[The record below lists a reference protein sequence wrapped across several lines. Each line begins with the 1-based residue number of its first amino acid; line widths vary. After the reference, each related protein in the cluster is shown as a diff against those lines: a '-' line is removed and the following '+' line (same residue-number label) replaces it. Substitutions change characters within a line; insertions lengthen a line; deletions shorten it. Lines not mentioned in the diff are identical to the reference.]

1 MFRVYFILF
10 LIAHILG
17 DFYLQN
23 SKMAKKKMESI
34 KWVFLHV
41 LCHWSVMLVI
51 YLPMMSWEYALG
63 VTIVAILHC
72 FIDIVKNILYKKWK
86 HKITQVLDRNLFF
99 IDQSLHITILIGISY
114 WLAIN
119 KEQLILSV
127 AFVNFFQ
134 TIGIAPMQILTWILA
149 ILIIHK
155 PANIAISKLLM
166 IYRPVEEG
174 EGKKRTISAGMLIGT
189 LERMLMLIFLIIGQY
204 PSIGLVLTA
213 KSIARYDR
221 ITKERDFAEYYLL
234 GTLMSTV
241 VAIIV
246 SIIF

>member
-1 MFRVYFILF
+1 MFRAYFILF
-10 LIAHILG
+10 LIAHIIG

-23 SKMAKKKMESI
+23 SKMAAKKMESI

-41 LCHWSVMLVI
+41 LCHWIVMLVI
-51 YLPMMSWEYALG
+51 YLPMMSWEFALG
-63 VTIVAILHC
+63 VTIVVILHC
-72 FIDIVKNILYKKWK
+72 FVDIVKYILYKKWK
-86 HKITQVLDRNLFF
+86 HKITQILDRNLFF
-99 IDQSLHITILIGISY
+99 IDQSIHISILIGTSY

-119 KEQLILSV
+119 NVEPNLSD

-134 TIGIAPMQILTWILA
+134 TLEIVPLQILTWIVA

-166 IYRPVEEG
+166 IYRPAEDG
-174 EGKKRTISAGMLIGT
+174 EVKKRTISAGMLIGT

-241 VAIIV
+241 VAIMV
-246 SIIF
+246 SLIF